1 MYSSRTKNWFQTQ
14 PRFTLWS
21 GTELPASS
29 SFSFL
34 AGVPRRP
41 WGRRTKVQKTTESKC
56 NWCFIVQHWDVSKN
70 QSLSFS
76 SEVCSEAPRERERG
90 GDTEGRRWD
99 SDWCHYRPPPVC
111 PTLLDTCTIHFV
123 GVCGEVMSCESLSS
137 HSRTDAVEKVT
148 ENTGGKRDEEHTK
161 VTVWWLS
168 PPAQW
173 RHVSWWNTTGE
184 QNQNFRAQRFGRFL
198 DNEFLIWSGFFIRVL
213 LSFSQVSVSSIMLLL
228 RWQLP
233 GFQI

>member
-76 SEVCSEAPRERERG
+76 SEVCSEAPRERERERG
-90 GDTEGRRWD
+90 GYRREEM
-99 SDWCHYRPPPVC
+99 R
-111 PTLLDTCTIHFV
+111 LRL
-123 GVCGEVMSCESLSS
+123 MSLQTASCL
-137 HSRTDAVEKVT
+137 SRTVGHLHHSLCWGLWRSNELRVSVISQPNWCCRK
-148 ENTGGKRDEEHTK
+148 GHRKYRRKKRWRTHK
-161 VTVWWLS
+161 GHRVMTVSKS
-168 PPAQW
+168 P
-173 RHVSWWNTTGE
+173 VKT
-184 QNQNFRAQRFGRFL
+184 
-198 DNEFLIWSGFFIRVL
+198 RVL
-213 LSFSQVSVSSIMLLL
+213 MKYYRRAESKL
-228 RWQLP
+228 
-233 GFQI
+233 